1 MSHAQGTDR
10 SVWAGLDAYPRF
22 YAPIAIGLF
31 CFSFA
36 TMFADQVRGNAT
48 IHFGSVWE
56 LASQA
61 SGGPTILAIMLMGAM
76 VSLLVR
82 VSVRTSRSSG
92 WPMIIAALSAIALI
106 MLFVRPGTGSPRPE
120 LADGGAVLTALCA
133 VLLVVNVVHLVHLAR
148 IRAFLAASRQ
158 SRH

>member
-1 MSHAQGTDR
+1 MAHAQGTQR
-10 SVWAGLDAYPRF
+10 SVWTGLDAYPRF

-48 IHFGSVWE
+48 VHFGSVWE

-61 SGGPTILAIMLMGAM
+61 SGGPTILAIMLLGGM
-76 VSLLVR
+76 VALLVR
-82 VSVRTSRSSG
+82 VSVRPSRSSG
-92 WPMIIAALSAIALI
+92 WPLIIAVLSAIAVV
-106 MLFVRPGTGSPRPE
+106 MLFVRPGTGSPRPQ

-133 VLLVVNVVHLVHLAR
+133 VLLVVTVVHLVHLAR
-148 IRAFLAASRQ
+148 IRAVLAASRR
-158 SRH
+158 SRT